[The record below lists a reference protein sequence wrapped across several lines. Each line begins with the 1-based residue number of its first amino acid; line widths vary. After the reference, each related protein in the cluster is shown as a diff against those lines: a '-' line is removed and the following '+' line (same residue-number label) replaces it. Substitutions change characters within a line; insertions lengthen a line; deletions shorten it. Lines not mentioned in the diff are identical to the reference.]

1 MKAIARAVFAA
12 LLLLG
17 VVLLLEVSSWIAWR
31 LTEGT
36 TFSYREAAALRERQA
51 AAARSVEAAS
61 GAATESG
68 AGAVA
73 GAAGD
78 PAADFQWL
86 PGHLG
91 GMVLHPFLGFVY
103 TPEYNQ
109 LEERNLRSLVVADSG
124 FFVLREPLPP
134 PSERPLRV
142 GVFGGS
148 VAMVFAFQG
157 GRTLAAELA
166 PAAGPRG
173 VVIESWALGGYKQP
187 QQLMTLAWLLARG
200 EAPDVV
206 VNLDGFNEIA
216 LPRTENLRQGLNP
229 FYPRAWERRVAAVPD
244 PRQELLEGEVAY
256 LENRRAEIAAA
267 FSRPALG
274 WSVSWNFL
282 WRWRDRR
289 AAAEAA
295 DARLRLAAHRPP
307 DQPWVAHGPA
317 YRPGGSEEVVADLVA
332 MWERSSLAMHHMAAG
347 AGLPYH
353 HFLQPNQY
361 LPGSKPLA
369 PLELEIAY
377 RPRNHYREPVEQ
389 GYPALR
395 EAGRRLA
402 EQGVAFHDLTQLFAE
417 ERQAVYSDDC
427 CHLNL
432 LGNDLI
438 AEAIAAA
445 IAADLAG
452 EGAAAESGAAAA
464 GGE

>member
-1 MKAIARAVFAA
+1 MKAIARAVFAV

-17 VVLLLEVSSWIAWR
+17 VVLLLEVSSWIGWR

-36 TFSYREAAALRERQA
+36 FFSYREAAALRERQA
-51 AAARSVEAAS
+51 AAARSSEAA
-61 GAATESG
+61 EPP
-68 AGAVA
+68 AGG

-78 PAADFQWL
+78 PAVDFQWL

-124 FFVLREPLPP
+124 FFVLREPPPP

-157 GRTLAAELA
+157 GRALAAELA

-216 LPRTENLRQGLNP
+216 LPRTENLRHGINP
-229 FYPRAWERRVAAVPD
+229 FYPRAWERRVAAAPD

-267 FSRPALG
+267 FSRPALR

-295 DARLRLAAHRPP
+295 GARLRLAAHRPP

-317 YRPGGSEEVVADLVA
+317 YRPGGSDQVVRDLVS
-332 MWERSSLAMHHMAAG
+332 MWEHSSLAMHHMAAG

-369 PLELEIAY
+369 PLELETAY
-377 RPRNHYREPVEQ
+377 KPGHHYREPVEQ

-417 ERQAVYSDDC
+417 ERRAVYSDDC

-432 LGNDLI
+432 LGYELIAKAI
-438 AEAIAAA
+438 AEAIAA
-445 IAADLAG
+445 DSAG
-452 EGAAAESGAAAA
+452 EGPAAVSGAAAA
-464 GGE
+464 GGG